1 MRKANKSKLDPYAK
15 ILAEMDGEKTLP
27 EIRAWLKAEGCSVS
41 SSVLSVFLTRLRT
54 HKELQDANDLL
65 DTFQE
70 FTRQQN
76 PDWSADKV
84 RDMGIQ
90 FFMAHATAKKDAA
103 KFATIVKLDQ
113 NERFGKSKASLE
125 ERRLALDQS
134 KFLIESD
141 AFMQRMLKTAAD
153 VNASNLSNA
162 EKISAMRAEAF
173 KSVDELQAS
182 GKIKIPKA

>member
-15 ILAEMDGEKTLP
+15 VLAEMDGEKTLP

-41 SSVLSVFLTRLRT
+41 LSVLSVFLTRLRT

-90 FFMAHATAKKDAA
+90 FFMAHATAKKDAN
-103 KFATIVKLDQ
+103 KFATIVTLDQ
-113 NERFGKSKASLE
+113 NERFGKTKAAQK
-125 ERRLALDQS
+125 ERQLDQQDR
-134 KFLIESD
+134 KIKLLEQKAA
-141 AFMQRMLKTAAD
+141 AFDTAKGVLENKALTEAQR
-153 VNASNLSNA
+153 
-162 EKISAMRAEAF
+162 AMRMRQVF
-173 KSVDELQAS
+173 GISS
-182 GKIKIPKA
+182 